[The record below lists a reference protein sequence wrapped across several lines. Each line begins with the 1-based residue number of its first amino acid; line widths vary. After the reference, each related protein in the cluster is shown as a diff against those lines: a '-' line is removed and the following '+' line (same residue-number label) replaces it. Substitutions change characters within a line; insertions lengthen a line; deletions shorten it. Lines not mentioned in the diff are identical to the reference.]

1 MSGPLILAFDT
12 SAAFCAAAVISGDHV
27 LAAADEPMATGQA
40 ERLMPLLAELLS
52 AAGLS
57 WGDLHGLGVGTGP
70 GNFTGVRLSV
80 SAARGL
86 ALSLGRPAI
95 GVTRLEAL
103 AEGLPRPL
111 AVIEDARRGAA
122 YLQRFGPD
130 TAPEL
135 AEADSLPNLGALPRT
150 GGGAKLI
157 RGGIILPPAMPI
169 AVAIARIAARRL
181 GEPQPRPAPLY
192 LRAADAAVS
201 SDPPPVILP

>member
-1 MSGPLILAFDT
+1 MVGPLILAFDT
-12 SAAFCAAAVISGDHV
+12 SAAFCAAAVLSGDRV
-27 LAAADEPMATGQA
+27 LAAAEEPMATGQA

-52 AAGLS
+52 AAGLT
-57 WGDLHGLGVGTGP
+57 WRDLQGIGVGTGP

-130 TAPEL
+130 MAAELVEPEDL
-135 AEADSLPNLGALPRT
+135 RDLGDLPRT
-150 GGGAKLI
+150 GGGAGLI
-157 RGGIILPPAMPI
+157 PGGAILTPAMPI

-181 GEPQPRPAPLY
+181 GVPQPRPAPLY

-201 SDPPPVILP
+201 SDPPVVILP